1 MLWKGQ
7 WRRALRKELASGEER
22 GENKATLNAIRN
34 VMDSFKVSVDA
45 AMDALHIP
53 EADRAKYRA
62 MLQS

>member
-1 MLWKGQ
+1 MQFEPRCYGKGNGEG
-7 WRRALRKELASGEER
+7 ALRKELASVKR

-53 EADRAKYRA
+53 EADRAK
-62 MLQS
+62 L